1 MKKLL
6 LLNNPL
12 VILFLLPFII
22 GCTTNGEAA
31 ETSESISPAD
41 VYDLEPAPQGSNSK
55 LGKYSR
61 SQGSVQAQASLLTQR
76 GITVTGSGSVSVEP
90 NLAIMNIGVE
100 VLAKTVGVA
109 RLAAAEAMDSV
120 TDTLKKEGVG
130 DKDVQTRRFNIS
142 PRYDYEEIIVDGRH
156 TGKQVL
162 TGYVVNNSAVV
173 KIKDLENVGQ
183 IVDKAAE
190 AGGDLVRIEGISF
203 TVDDDDLYLSTLRKQ
218 AVEDAFEKATQYASL
233 TGVELGPLL
242 SLSEIGSPSIQS
254 FAEMDYGMRAMAAP
268 AASPISGGELE
279 ITLSINAV
287 FSIQ

>member
-1 MKKLL
+1 MKNLL
-6 LLNNPL
+6 LLNAHL
-12 VILFLLPFII
+12 VIFFLFLINV

-31 ETSESISPAD
+31 ENPESTFPAP
-41 VYDLEPAPQGSNSK
+41 VYDSEPALQDINSN
-55 LGKYSR
+55 LGRSPK
-61 SQGSVQAQASLLTQR
+61 SQGSMQIQAASLTQR

-100 VLAKTVGVA
+100 VLAKTVNEA
-109 RLAAAEAMDSV
+109 RSAAADAMDSV

-130 DKDVQTRRFNIS
+130 DTDVQTRRFNIS
-142 PRYDYEEIIVDGRH
+142 PRYDYEEIIVDGRR
-156 TGKQVL
+156 TGKQIL
-162 TGYVVNNSAVV
+162 TGYVVNNSAIV
-173 KIKDLENVGQ
+173 KIRDLENVGQ
-183 IVDKAAE
+183 IVDKAAD

-203 TVDDDDLYLSTLRKQ
+203 TVENDDLYLPKLRRQ

-233 TGVELGPLL
+233 TGVELGQIL
-242 SLSEIGSPSIQS
+242 SLSEIGNPSIQS

-279 ITLSINAV
+279 ITLSVNVV